1 MEKINLKVGDIFNF
15 TKVSYLYYR
24 ILELDKASNYAKI
37 ELICP
42 YDVDNWDENWTISS
56 IEEGFEEKKYAEL
69 AYHIYNSVYGTGAPL
84 SDIIKY
90 TFRLLNINSEWT
102 K

>member
-1 MEKINLKVGDIFNF
+1 MSKVELKVGDIFNF
-15 TKVSYLYYR
+15 TKVSYLYDR

-56 IEEGFEEKKYAEL
+56 IEEGFEEG
-69 AYHIYNSVYGTGAPL
+69 IYKLV
-84 SDIIKY
+84 K
-90 TFRLLNINSEWT
+90 
-102 K
+102 

>member
-1 MEKINLKVGDIFNF
+1 MNKIELKVGDIFNF

-42 YDVDNWDENWTISS
+42 YDVDNWDENWTISF
-56 IEEGFEEKKYAEL
+56 IEKGFKEGHYKLVK
-69 AYHIYNSVYGTGAPL
+69 
-84 SDIIKY
+84 
-90 TFRLLNINSEWT
+90 
-102 K
+102 

>member
-1 MEKINLKVGDIFNF
+1 MGKVKLKVGDIFNF

-42 YDVDNWDENWTISS
+42 YDVDN
-56 IEEGFEEKKYAEL
+56 
-69 AYHIYNSVYGTGAPL
+69 
-84 SDIIKY
+84 
-90 TFRLLNINSEWT
+90 
-102 K
+102 

>member
-1 MEKINLKVGDIFNF
+1 MEKIKLKVGDIFNF

-42 YDVDNWDENWTISS
+42 YDVDNWTISS
-56 IEEGFEEKKYAEL
+56 IEEGFEVGDYKLVK
-69 AYHIYNSVYGTGAPL
+69 
-84 SDIIKY
+84 
-90 TFRLLNINSEWT
+90 
-102 K
+102 

>member
-1 MEKINLKVGDIFNF
+1 MDKVKLKVGDIFNF

-56 IEEGFEEKKYAEL
+56 IEEGFKEG
-69 AYHIYNSVYGTGAPL
+69 VYKL
-84 SDIIKY
+84 VK
-90 TFRLLNINSEWT
+90 
-102 K
+102 